1 MSKRHIFILNPAA
14 GQGKAFSLE
23 DDIIKTGMR
32 LGIDVEIYKTKEVLD
47 AQVEAVRLAKSATH
61 QSPVRLYA
69 CGGDGTVN
77 EVLNGIVGYDNV
89 ELAIIPTGTGNDFI
103 RNFGEIADFLNLE
116 KQMLGTAKKVD
127 VISYKSSTDSYS
139 SIRYC
144 INMFNIG
151 FDCNVV
157 KDVVELKTKP
167 LVSGSMAYLLGVAK
181 NLIKMKGTNLKL
193 IFEDGKEHSGKL
205 LLLAVGNGCYCG
217 GGVKGVP
224 YAEVDDG
231 LMDVSI
237 IKRCS
242 RRQFLTLFPRY
253 VKGTH
258 LETRLG
264 KKYIKYI
271 KTKKMSIVVNGDTMY
286 YSTDGEIT
294 NTNRLDLEIVP
305 KAVSFSVPLMDDKL
319 D

>member
-103 RNFGEIADFLNLE
+103 RNFGEIATFLNLE

-157 KDVVELKTKP
+157 KDVIELKTKP